1 MRRSYKM
8 IFFLIVFLPVISWNR
23 PHHTVWLDELD
34 LEMLS
39 ENIRPVK
46 ARVNYL
52 GRPIQMD
59 GKTYSRGIGVITFSV
74 IPVVLNGNAKSF
86 TAVVGPDDAGNKDL
100 PLKFY
105 VIGDQKILFES
116 GDMYVGDASQIVNIN
131 LKGVKQL
138 GLLVTDAVGG
148 VNNKRTYSNW
158 ADARFI
164 MAGNHVPEML
174 SNSDERYLLT
184 PAPDN
189 QPKINSAAVFGVRPN
204 HPFLYRIAATGKRPI
219 LFSAD
224 SLPLGLRV
232 DAGSGVI
239 SGKIH
244 QAGTY
249 SVRLKGTNSYG
260 EGEKELQI
268 TVGEAIA
275 LTPPMGWN
283 GWNSWAFDIDEEK
296 VLASASAMVHSG
308 LSNYGW
314 DYINIDDTWQGI
326 RGGPF
331 HAVQPNKKFP
341 NFQALVDSIHAMGLK
356 VGIYS
361 TPYISSY
368 AGYLGASS
376 NYKEGGETRDSIM
389 ADHQAYKKIGEFRFE
404 TNEANQMAAWG
415 IDYLKYDWRVDL
427 ESAER
432 MAAALR
438 NSGRDIV
445 FSLSNSAPFAQ
456 AEDWARVANLYR
468 TGPDIRDSWLSLYV
482 LAFGIDKWGPYG
494 GPGHWNDP
502 DMLVL
507 GNVATGTA
515 IHPSRLTPDEQ
526 YSHISIFSLLAAPLL
541 IGCPLE
547 QLDDFTLNLL
557 SNDEVIEINQDPL
570 GKPAKLLLEEN
581 GVQVWVKPMKDGSYA
596 VGLFNLAGYGETP
609 QSFFRWG
616 DELPTSFTF
625 NFDQVGLKGKWK
637 LRDVWRQQNLGDFEG
652 IFKTPIPY
660 HGVKLLR
667 MHPDGEKI

>member
-1 MRRSYKM
+1 
-8 IFFLIVFLPVISWNR
+8 
-23 PHHTVWLDELD
+23 
-34 LEMLS
+34 
-39 ENIRPVK
+39 
-46 ARVNYL
+46 
-52 GRPIQMD
+52 
-59 GKTYSRGIGVITFSV
+59 
-74 IPVVLNGNAKSF
+74 
-86 TAVVGPDDAGNKDL
+86 
-100 PLKFY
+100 
-105 VIGDQKILFES
+105 
-116 GDMYVGDASQIVNIN
+116 
-131 LKGVKQL
+131 
-138 GLLVTDAVGG
+138 
-148 VNNKRTYSNW
+148 
-158 ADARFI
+158 
-164 MAGNHVPEML
+164 
-174 SNSDERYLLT
+174 
-184 PAPDN
+184 
-189 QPKINSAAVFGVRPN
+189 
-204 HPFLYRIAATGKRPI
+204 
-219 LFSAD
+219 
-224 SLPLGLRV
+224 
-232 DAGSGVI
+232 
-239 SGKIH
+239 
-244 QAGTY
+244 
-249 SVRLKGTNSYG
+249 
-260 EGEKELQI
+260 
-268 TVGEAIA
+268 
-275 LTPPMGWN
+275 MGWN

-296 VLASASAMVHSG
+296 VLASAKAMVHSG

-314 DYINIDDTWQGI
+314 EYINIDDTWQGI

-331 HAVQPNKKFP
+331 HAVQPNEKFP
-341 NFQALVDSIHAMGLK
+341 NFQIMVDSIHAMGLK
-356 VGIYS
+356 MGIYS

-368 AGYLGASS
+368 AGYLGTSS
-376 NYKEGGETRDSIM
+376 NYKEGGETRDSFM
-389 ADHQAYKKIGEFRFE
+389 ADHQAFKKIGKFRFE
-404 TNEANQMAAWG
+404 TNEAQQMAAWG

-432 MAAALR
+432 MSAALR

-596 VGLFNLAGYGETP
+596 VGLFNLAGYGVTP

-616 DELPTSFTF
+616 DEIPTPFTF
-625 NFDQVGLKGKWK
+625 NFDKAGLKGKWK
-637 LRDVWRQQNLGDFEG
+637 LRDVWRQQNLGDFQEN
-652 IFKTPIPY
+652 FDTSIPY
-660 HGVKLLR
+660 HGVKLFR
-667 MHPDGEKI
+667 MYRDVEKI